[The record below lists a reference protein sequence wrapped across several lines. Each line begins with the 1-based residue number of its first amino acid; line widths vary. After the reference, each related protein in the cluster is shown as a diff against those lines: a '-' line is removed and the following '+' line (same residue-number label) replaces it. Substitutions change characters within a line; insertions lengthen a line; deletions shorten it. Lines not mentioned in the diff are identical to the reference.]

1 MPPTLNRLIIFRYC
15 GRSTPP
21 NTPCRRPKQ
30 AQQVKPQHKV
40 SKPAEAPGSPTI
52 GQTSGWFGKMAI
64 MPLRRWRYGLPG
76 ACEHW

>member
-1 MPPTLNRLIIFRYC
+1 LHQRKHENDS
-15 GRSTPP
+15 GQS
-21 NTPCRRPKQ
+21 
-30 AQQVKPQHKV
+30 
-40 SKPAEAPGSPTI
+40 AEIADSAGAAPGSPTI